1 VQVETPQPQDFD
13 MTLNLSEAQEAP
25 AEPQADELLLGG
37 LEAPVEMP
45 PIAEPAMPRL
55 GQPLEAPAAKPAAG
69 GSTLFERMAN
79 LSRGSRDDDGGDDGS
94 ALNIPRFLGRQN
106 NQ

>member
-1 VQVETPQPQDFD
+1 MDL
-13 MTLNLSEAQEAP
+13 TLDLSEAQEEP
-25 AEPQADELLLGG
+25 ADPASDELLLGG
-37 LEAPVEMP
+37 LDEAPAEPSVEP
-45 PIAEPAMPRL
+45 AAEPAMPRL
-55 GQPLEAPAAKPAAG
+55 GRAAEPAPAKPAG

-79 LSRGSRDDDGGDDGS
+79 LSRGNRDEDDGDDGS